1 MTDLEVRAAASDD
14 EITAAGALT
23 AEAYHA
29 DRLID
34 DGDEYRDELLDSSR
48 RAREAMLLV
57 AVLHPDGGREP
68 VVVGTVTLAPQGSSY
83 AEVAESGEVEIRML
97 AVAPE
102 ARRQGVAEALV
113 RACLRESVTHGA
125 RTVVLST
132 LDAMA
137 VAHRLYERLGFRR
150 APERDWHH
158 EGVNLRVLTW
168 DAPEAPGVEV
178 EAATWRPVQ
187 VHDIGGWRAG
197 ISGGFT
203 RRANSV
209 VTAVTPVDVDA
220 AITQLERVYADA
232 GRAPVFRVGRESCP
246 ADLTSRLA
254 VRGYRRVADTLVM
267 VHEDLAGLTA
277 AGGAEL
283 SGSADPA
290 VSVDIAESPDD
301 MWLTGWLGVKSSSAP
316 VDRDL
321 AAAILTGSPAA
332 YLTAYERSERER
344 PAMNGPDGVDVAPH
358 DRAAVGVIR
367 AAFANDWV
375 ALACLAV
382 SAAARRRGLAS
393 TLTAAAAREAARRGA
408 RRAFLQVEHAN
419 AVAITVYERLG
430 FVPADSYHYMER
442 AD

>member
-34 DGDEYRDELLDSSR
+34 DGDEYRDELLDSHR
-48 RAREAMLLV
+48 RAREATLLV
-57 AVLHPDGGREP
+57 AVLHPGGSREP
-68 VVVGTVTLAPQGSSY
+68 VVVGTVTLAPHGSSY
-83 AEVAESGEVEIRML
+83 SEVAESGEVEIRML

-102 ARRQGVAEALV
+102 ARRRGVAEALV
-113 RACLRESVTHGA
+113 RACLRASVTQGA

-158 EGVNLRVLTW
+158 EGVSLRVLAW
-168 DAPEAPGVEV
+168 DAPAAPGVEV

-187 VHDIGGWRAG
+187 VHDVGGWRAG

-209 VTAVTPVDVDA
+209 ITAAEPADTEA
-220 AITQLERVYADA
+220 MIAHAERVYADA
-232 GRAPVFRVGRESCP
+232 DLAPVFRLGRESRP
-246 ADLTSRLA
+246 ADLASRLGA
-254 VRGYRRVADTLVM
+254 RGYRHVASTLVM
-267 VHEDLAGLTA
+267 VHEDLAGLATA
-277 AGGAEL
+277 RGEERAGSDGPAISVEVAE
-283 SGSADPA
+283 A
-290 VSVDIAESPDD
+290 PDD
-301 MWLTGWLGVKSSSAP
+301 AWLTGWLGVKSSSAS
-316 VDRDL
+316 VDCGL

-332 YLTAYERSERER
+332 YLTAYGRVDRDR
-344 PAMNGPDGVDVAPH
+344 PGVNGSDDPAVAPR
-358 DRAAVGVIR
+358 DREVAGVIR

-375 ALACLAV
+375 ALACLV
-382 SAAARRRGLAS
+382 VPAAARRRGFAS
-393 TLTAAAAREAARRGA
+393 TLTAAAAHEADRRGA

-419 AVAITVYERLG
+419 AAAITVYERLG

>member
-1 MTDLEVRAAASDD
+1 MNDFEVRVAASDA

-34 DGDEYRDELLDSSR
+34 DADEYRDELLDSRR
-48 RAREAMLLV
+48 RAREATLLV
-57 AVLHPDGGREP
+57 AMLHPDNARDP
-68 VVVGTVTLAPQGSSY
+68 VVVGAVTLAPQSSSY
-83 AEVAESGEVEIRML
+83 AEVAEAGEFEIRML

-102 ARRQGVAEALV
+102 ARRRGVAEALV
-113 RACLRESVTHGA
+113 RACLRESVASGA

-158 EGVNLRVLTW
+158 EGVSLRVLTW
-168 DAPEAPGVEV
+168 EAPEAPGVEV
-178 EAATWRPVQ
+178 EAATWQPME
-187 VHDIGGWRAG
+187 VHDIEGWRAG

-209 VTAVTPVDVDA
+209 ITAGAPVDVDG
-220 AITQLERVYADA
+220 AIAWAERVYADA
-232 GRAPVFRVGRESCP
+232 GRAPVFRVGCESWP
-246 ADLTSRLA
+246 PDLASRLEA
-254 VRGYRRVADTLVM
+254 RGYLRGAQTLVM
-267 VHEDLAGLTA
+267 VHEDLAGLARSGAATLSRSAATPSIETA
-277 AGGAEL
+277 GA
-283 SGSADPA
+283 
-290 VSVDIAESPDD
+290 PDD
-301 MWLTGWLGVKSSSAP
+301 AWLAGWLGVKSSSAP
-316 VDRDL
+316 VDREL
-321 AAAILTGSPAA
+321 ARGILTGSTAA
-332 YLTAYERSERER
+332 YLAAFNGSEPRDPGWPGAAGADR
-344 PAMNGPDGVDVAPH
+344 APH

-382 SAAARRRGLAS
+382 PAEARRRGLAS
-393 TLTAAAAREAARRGA
+393 MLTAAAAREADQRGA

-419 AVAITVYERLG
+419 SVAITVYERLG
-430 FVPADSYHYMER
+430 FLPADSYHYME
-442 AD
+442 AAG